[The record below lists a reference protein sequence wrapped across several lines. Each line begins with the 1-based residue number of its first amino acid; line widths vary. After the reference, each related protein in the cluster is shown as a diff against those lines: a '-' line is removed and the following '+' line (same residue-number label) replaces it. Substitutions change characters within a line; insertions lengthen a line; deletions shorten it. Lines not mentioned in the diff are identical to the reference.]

1 MSLVKI
7 KELVAK
13 PIAGEWGN
21 EDISGNGVFVIRT
34 TNFTKTG
41 EIDFSNIIKREIDIK
56 KVEQKRLRK
65 NDLIIEKSGGGPKTP
80 VGRVILFDKNGDE
93 PYLCN
98 NFTAILRP
106 RTDKVIPKYLLYQFM
121 HLYNIGKVKKY
132 QNQTIGLYNLKIDRY
147 LNEEIDLPDVKTQS
161 RYVAYL
167 EKIQE
172 LINNRTQSIQLLD
185 KYIQSVF
192 LEMFLENFDKWKYLP
207 LKETEGIK
215 SRIQGIGKKSNSD
228 SIGTPMLRMNNL
240 TSIGGLLL
248 DDLKWIKLSDKEKT
262 TFKLEDRNV
271 LFNRTNSPELVGKIA
286 VWDKGEDYTFAGYL
300 VKFELDEHILNP
312 YYLASYYNSYFGKI
326 VLKSKARIS
335 GNLAN
340 LSGSKFLDQKILLPP
355 IDLQKK
361 YEDTYTKVN
370 SLRTKLLSQNEK
382 LKTLFQSSL
391 QNAFS
396 EETEIDENDFFDSII
411 QNLSIT
417 ELKEGKRLEH
427 LLNWINKEDCKFKS
441 IEQYDEAWNKLRELI
456 KDGSIE
462 QFLDNDTVKLK
473 LAK

>member
-1 MSLVKI
+1 MSLLKL
-7 KELVAK
+7 KDLVAK

-21 EDISGNGVFVIRT
+21 EDNSGNGVSVIRT

-41 EIDFSNIIKREIDIK
+41 EIDFSNIVKREIDTK
-56 KVEQKRLRK
+56 KIEQKSLRK
-65 NDLIIEKSGGGPKTP
+65 GDLIIEKSGGGPKAP
-80 VGRVILFDKNGDE
+80 VGRVILFDKKDDE
-93 PYLCN
+93 TYLCN

-106 RTDKVIPKYLLYQFM
+106 KIDKVIPKYLLYQFM
-121 HLYNIGKVKKY
+121 YLYNIGKVKKY
-132 QNQTIGLYNLKIDRY
+132 QNKTVGIYNLKIDRY
-147 LNEEIDLPDVKTQS
+147 LNEEIDLPDIKIQS

-172 LINNRTQSIQLLD
+172 LIDKRTQIIQQLD
-185 KYIQSVF
+185 EYIRSVF

-207 LKETEGIK
+207 LNKTGGVK

-228 SIGTPMLRMNNL
+228 SIGIPMLRMNNL
-240 TSIGGLLL
+240 SSIGELLL
-248 DDLKWIKLSDKEKT
+248 DDLKWIELSDKEKK

-286 VWDKGEDYTFAGYL
+286 VWDKGTGYTFAGYL
-300 VKFELDEHILNP
+300 VKLELNEDILNP
-312 YYLASYYNSYFGKI
+312 YYLASYYNSDFGKK

-340 LSGSKFLDQKILLPP
+340 LSGTKLLNQPILLPP
-355 IDLQKK
+355 IDLQKR
-361 YEDTYTKVN
+361 YEKVYVKI
-370 SLRTKLLSQNEK
+370 SGLKTILLEQNDK

-396 EETEIDENDFFDSII
+396 KDAQIDENEIFDSII

-417 ELKEGKRLEH
+417 ELKEGNRLEH
-427 LLNWINKEDCKFKS
+427 LLNWINKEDCKFKTL
-441 IEQYDEAWNKLRELI
+441 EQYNEGWNKLRELV

-462 QFLDNDTVKLK
+462 QYLDDDSIKLK
-473 LAK
+473 LVK